1 MNLKDLR
8 NLDRDDLLAML
19 GLETKSST
27 AGWLAGTLGT
37 FGLGILVGAGVALML
52 APRPGRELRGA
63 IRSRLRRAPED
74 LGEAIEMGRDALS
87 GEGST
92 ANKTY

>member
-1 MNLKDLR
+1 M
-8 NLDRDDLLAML
+8 DRDDILGML

-63 IRSRLRRAPED
+63 IRSRLRRSSDE
-74 LGEAIEMGRDALS
+74 LGEGIGAARDALR
-87 GEGST
+87 EGSP
-92 ANKTY
+92 ANKAY